1 VLSPGKARI
10 TPAFRQ
16 SRSYME
22 INWLAVVLA
31 FVVGM
36 VVAGVWYGKVGFV
49 ATWGKL
55 TGITPEQSKKASR
68 RNMVQLLIANS
79 VTAIGLAVGIR
90 IASKAIG
97 ADSVWLALLVGLVAW
112 LTFSAT
118 TLLQH
123 NAFELKPPKLTLINS
138 SYQLVLF
145 LAMALVIGL
154 L

>member
-1 VLSPGKARI
+1 
-10 TPAFRQ
+10 
-16 SRSYME
+16 ME
-22 INWLAVVLA
+22 INWLGAVLA
-31 FVVGM
+31 VVVGM
-36 VVAGVWYGKVGFV
+36 AVAGVWYGKVFV
-49 ATWGKL
+49 TPWWQL

-79 VTAIGLAVGIR
+79 VTAVGLAVGIG
-90 IASKAIG
+90 IASA
-97 ADSVWLALLVGLVAW
+97 ATNDDSVWMALLVGLVAW

>member
-1 VLSPGKARI
+1 
-10 TPAFRQ
+10 
-16 SRSYME
+16 ME
-22 INWLAVVLA
+22 IDWLATVLA
-31 FVVGM
+31 IVVGM
-36 VVAGVWYGKVGFV
+36 AVAGMWYGKVFLAV
-49 ATWGKL
+49 WWKL
-55 TGITPEQSKKASR
+55 TGIAPEDSKKASR

-79 VTAIGLAVGIR
+79 VTAIGLALGIE
-90 IASKAIG
+90 IASAAFG
-97 ADSVWLALLVGLVAW
+97 EDSVWLALLVGFVAW

-123 NAFELKPPKLTLINS
+123 NAFELKPPKLTIINS

>member
-1 VLSPGKARI
+1 
-10 TPAFRQ
+10 
-16 SRSYME
+16 ME
-22 INWLAVVLA
+22 INWLATVLA

-36 VVAGVWYGKVGFV
+36 VVAVVWYSKIGFV
-49 ATWGKL
+49 AVWGKL
-55 TGITPEQSKKASR
+55 TGITPEDTKKASG

-79 VTAIGLAVGIR
+79 VTAVGLAVGIG
-90 IASKAIG
+90 IASKAAG
-97 ADSVWLALLVGLVAW
+97 DDSVWLALLVGLVAW

-123 NAFELKPPKLTLINS
+123 NAFELKPPKLTLVNI